1 MMFHNGWFGGM
12 MGFGLLFWVVIIV
25 LVVWAVK
32 TLANSR
38 DGSPANR
45 LNDAEEILKQRYARG
60 EINREQFEQ
69 MKKDLS
75 GKH

>member
-1 MMFHNGWFGGM
+1 VFHNGWFGGI
-12 MGFGLLFWVVIIV
+12 MGFGILFWVVIIV
-25 LVVWAVK
+25 LVVWVVK

-38 DGSPANR
+38 DGSTVNR

-75 GKH
+75 GKP